1 MMTELFQQ
9 ALHINSPWL
18 ITSIDFDADKKRLDI
33 HIDFKRGS
41 TFSDPDVDD
50 GTGNM
55 YKAYDTVQ
63 KTWQHLNF
71 FEYECHLHARIPRIK
86 RDDGKVRL
94 IDAPWEGKVSGFTLL
109 FEALLIQLCK
119 AMPVHNVSEL
129 TGVSDHKIW
138 RVLDTYVELAKKD
151 ENYSDISIIGLD
163 ETSIAKGHEY
173 ITLFVDLVERKT
185 LHISA
190 GKDNK
195 TVVDFVGELEA
206 KKGDRK
212 AIKQVSCDMSPAFIK
227 GVKENL
233 PQAEITFD
241 KFHIIKLINEAVDQV
256 RREEARYTPQL
267 KGTRYVFLKNETNLT
282 EKQKGIKE
290 ELSLAKLNLKSI
302 RAMQIREA
310 FQQIY
315 KADSTEQ
322 FEGLLNSWYY
332 WATHSRLTPI
342 VKVAQTIKKH
352 WEGILSWKKSQI
364 NNGILEGLN
373 SVLQAAKRKA
383 RGYKI
388 QHFKTIAYLLT
399 GKLDFSKINSNCLPT

>member
-9 ALHINSPWL
+9 ALHINTPWL
-18 ITSIDFDADKKRLDI
+18 IKSVDFNADKKRLDI
-33 HIDFKRGS
+33 YIDFKKGS
-41 TFSDPDVDD
+41 TFADPDAAS
-50 GTGNM
+50 GSEKM

-71 FEYECHLHARIPRIK
+71 FEYECHLHTRVPRIK

-94 IDAPWEGKVSGFTLL
+94 IPTPWEGKVSGFTLL

-119 AMPVHNVSEL
+119 AMPVHNVSML
-129 TGVSDHKIW
+129 TGVSDHKVW
-138 RVLDTYVELAKKD
+138 RVLDTYIELARKGED
-151 ENYSDISIIGLD
+151 YSDLSIIGMD
-163 ETSIAKGHEY
+163 ETSIARGHEY

-185 LHISA
+185 VHISA

-195 TVVDFVGELEA
+195 TVVEFVEELEV
-206 KKGDRK
+206 KKGDRM

-233 PQAEITFD
+233 PEAEITFD

-256 RREEARYTPQL
+256 RREEGRYTPEL
-267 KGTRYVFLKNETNLT
+267 KGNRYVFLKNNVNLT
-282 EKQKGIKE
+282 EKQKEIKE
-290 ELSLAKLNLKSI
+290 ELSLATLNLKSI
-302 RAMQIREA
+302 RALHIREA

-315 KADSTEQ
+315 QAESAKK

-332 WATHSRLTPI
+332 WATHSQLAPM
-342 VKVAQTIKKH
+342 VKVAKTIKKH

-373 SVLQAAKRKA
+373 SILQAAKRKA

-388 QHFKTIAYLLT
+388 KHFKTITYLLT
-399 GKLDFSKINSNCLPT
+399 GKLDFSKINKNCLPT

>member
-18 ITSIDFDADKKRLDI
+18 INAIDFDADKKRLDI

-41 TFSDPDVDD
+41 TFSDPDASE
-50 GTGNM
+50 GTEKM
-55 YKAYDTVQ
+55 YKAYDTAQ

-71 FEYECHLHARIPRIK
+71 FEYECHLHARVPRIK
-86 RDDGKVRL
+86 RADGKVRL
-94 IDAPWEGKVSGFTLL
+94 IATPWEGKVSGFTLL

-119 AMPVHNVSEL
+119 AMPVHNVSNL

-138 RVLDTYVELAKKD
+138 RVLDTYIELAKKD
-151 ENYSDISIIGLD
+151 EDYSDISTIGMD
-163 ETSIAKGHEY
+163 ETSIAKGHDY

-195 TVVDFVGELEA
+195 TVVDFVEELEA
-206 KKGDRK
+206 KQGDRK

-256 RREEARYTPQL
+256 RREEAHYTPEL
-267 KGTRYVFLKNETNLT
+267 KGNRYIFLKNETNLT

-302 RAMQIREA
+302 RATQIREA

-315 KADSTEQ
+315 QTDSTEQ

-332 WATHSRLTPI
+332 WATHSQLAPI
-342 VKVAQTIKKH
+342 VKVAKTIKKH

>member
-1 MMTELFQQ
+1 MQSELFQQ
-9 ALHINSPWL
+9 ALHINAPWL
-18 ITSIDFDADKKRLDI
+18 IKSIDFDAEKKRLDI
-33 HIDFKRGS
+33 HIDFEAGS
-41 TFSDPDVDD
+41 TFSDPSGSGD
-50 GTGNM
+50 GAKM
-55 YKAYDTVQ
+55 YKAYDTVK

-71 FEYECHLHARIPRIK
+71 FEYECYLHARVPRIK

-94 IDAPWEGKVSGFTLL
+94 ISTPWEGKVSGFTLL

-119 AMPVHNVSEL
+119 AMPVHNVSGL

-138 RVLDTYVELAKKD
+138 RVLDSYIDLAKKD
-151 ENYSDISIIGLD
+151 ENYSDISVIGMD

-195 TVVDFVGELEA
+195 TVVDFVEVLEA
-206 KKGDRK
+206 KSGDRK

-233 PQAEITFD
+233 PEAEITFD
-241 KFHIIKLINEAVDQV
+241 KFHIIKLINEAVDKV
-256 RREEARYTPQL
+256 RREEGRYTPEL
-267 KGTRYVFLKNETNLT
+267 KGNRYIFLKNEVNLT

-310 FQQIY
+310 FQLIY
-315 KADSTEQ
+315 KADNTKE
-322 FEGLLNSWYY
+322 FEGLLNNWYY
-332 WATHSRLTPI
+332 WATHSQLSPI
-342 VKVAQTIKKH
+342 VKVAKTIKKH

-388 QHFKTIAYLLT
+388 KHFKTIAYLLT
-399 GKLDFSKINSNCLPT
+399 GKLDFSKINKNCLPT